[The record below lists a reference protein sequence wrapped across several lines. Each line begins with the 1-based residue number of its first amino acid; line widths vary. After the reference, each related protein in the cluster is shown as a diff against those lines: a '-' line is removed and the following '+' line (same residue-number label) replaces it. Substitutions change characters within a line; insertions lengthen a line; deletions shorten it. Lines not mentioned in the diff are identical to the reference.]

1 MNIYLGEKAK
11 AILDD
16 ENALKKS
23 LAEFLQADEN
33 SILVSKLLMRLK
45 MSRINPEL
53 LVMSFMSL
61 GFHIW
66 AGLLTSFV
74 YVYRRLYLGF
84 IISFFSS
91 ILLSYFLGGFF
102 LIPFLISVFVFGKLY
117 EYFLIKK
124 YIDILN
130 TEMPVTNKCSPNIL
144 GVVLLVIINI
154 LYTVIYIFTIIS
166 SIALFFG
173 LKSAPSLNS
182 VRDDAEQARG
192 ISNIQSLVLDVKS
205 YYTINGNLDKN
216 IKNISYVNINDNG
229 DFYVLSKPCVNFSAT
244 DDKLIVTNINS
255 SNNQVC
261 KRILDDTKVIETLN
275 ANLNQQKESVI
286 KLGTDIIWK

>member
-23 LAEFLQADEN
+23 LAEFLKVDEN
-33 SILVSKLLMRLK
+33 SILVAKLLMRLK
-45 MSRINPEL
+45 ISRINPEL

-61 GFHIW
+61 GFHFW

-91 ILLSYFLGGFF
+91 IVLSYFLGGFF
-102 LIPFLISVFVFGKLY
+102 LIPFLISIFAFGKLY

-130 TEMPVTNKCSPNIL
+130 TEMPVANKCSPNIL
-144 GVVLLVIINI
+144 GVVILAIINI
-154 LYTVIYIFTIIS
+154 FYTAIYIFTIIS
-166 SIALFFG
+166 AFSLFFG
-173 LKSAPSLNS
+173 LNS
-182 VRDDAEQARG
+182 VRDDAEYAKG
-192 ISNIQSLVLDVKS
+192 ISDIQTLALEIKSNYVLH
-205 YYTINGNLDKN
+205 GNLDKN
-216 IKNISYVNINDNG
+216 IKKMSYVNINDNG
-229 DFYVLSKPCVNFSAT
+229 DYYVSSKPCVNFSVA
-244 DDKLIVTNINS
+244 DDKLIVKNINS

-261 KRILDDTKVIETLN
+261 KRILDYTKVIETLN

-286 KLGTDIIWK
+286 KLDTDIIWK